1 MTNICRSPLK
11 KEGGNRLQ
19 ERWSRNTKVEF
30 TSSKKGFSRNTK
42 IFLSISSQC
51 AVCVYVYTRPAV
63 LLPPPG
69 PNIGGNRGSGG
80 RRSVRSELLLLAR
93 NRRREGERDSGRPRI
108 E

>member
-30 TSSKKGFSRNTK
+30 TFSKKGFSHDTY

-63 LLPPPG
+63 LLPSHRCLPPSPG
-69 PNIGGNRGSGG
+69 TQHWRKQGKW
-80 RRSVRSELLLLAR
+80 
-93 NRRREGERDSGRPRI
+93 GEC
-108 E
+108 EK